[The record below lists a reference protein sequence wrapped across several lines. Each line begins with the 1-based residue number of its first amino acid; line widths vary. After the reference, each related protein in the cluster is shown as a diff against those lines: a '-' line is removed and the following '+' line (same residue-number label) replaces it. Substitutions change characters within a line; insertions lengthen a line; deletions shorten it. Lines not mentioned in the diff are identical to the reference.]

1 MPVSNTHFPN
11 AARSLGRLVD
21 SAILLLG
28 VALCGLTLVRVIL
41 DPAGFGTTDGL
52 LGLAGIA
59 FATAGWKQACQ
70 RQLIKLDGPRRLR
83 HFALI
88 SSGLL
93 VSLFFSLNQLGSG
106 TRWYRRTLDE
116 GSLVEWI
123 TCLAFLLSAWLL
135 WRAAGSF
142 DGRLQRLVL
151 RAMGVACF
159 VIAMEEI
166 SWGQMVFNWQS
177 PDWFMGS
184 NSQQETSLHNIKGIN
199 SSVDV
204 AFLIGLLGLTIGS
217 VLTHLSQL
225 RHPARSGAW
234 GDILFPPTYLL
245 GFFVPSLAVVA
256 CVVADA
262 SFGVR
267 ILLPGEI
274 EIAELLTSIGLTL
287 QASRLYLH
295 WNHAQTLIA
304 EPQSQSTAS
313 TMVEVT
319 SPQ

>member
-1 MPVSNTHFPN
+1 MTVSSNSSAD
-11 AARSLGRLVD
+11 AARSLGRLAD
-21 SAILLLG
+21 RAILLLG
-28 VALCGLTLVRVIL
+28 VALCGLTLVRAIL
-41 DPAGFGTTDGL
+41 DPAGFAATDGL

-59 FATAGWKQACQ
+59 FAAVGWKQACQ

-88 SSGLL
+88 SSGVL
-93 VSLFFSLNQLGSG
+93 VTLFLSLNQLGSG

-204 AFLIGLLGLTIGS
+204 AFLIGLLGLTVGS
-217 VLTHLSQL
+217 VLTHLSHRRQ
-225 RHPARSGAW
+225 PARSGAW

-245 GFFVPSLAVVA
+245 GFFLPSLAIVA

-262 SFGVR
+262 SFGIR

-274 EIAELLTSIGLTL
+274 EVAELLTSVGLTL
-287 QASRLYLH
+287 QACRLYLH
-295 WNHAQTLIA
+295 WNQAQTLIA
-304 EPQSQSTAS
+304 EPQSQNTAS
-313 TMVEVT
+313 SMVEVT
-319 SPQ
+319 SP